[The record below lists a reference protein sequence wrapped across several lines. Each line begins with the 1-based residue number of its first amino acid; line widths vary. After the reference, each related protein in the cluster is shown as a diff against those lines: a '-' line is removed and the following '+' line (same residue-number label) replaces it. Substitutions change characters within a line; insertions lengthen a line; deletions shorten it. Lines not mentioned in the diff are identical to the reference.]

1 MVVEGGVRMLE
12 RGRAWLASGRM
23 PWLVAALGALLC
35 LPSLRRGLQ
44 SDDWLLVER
53 LRQGAA
59 LTEFFQATPAVIAQ
73 YKEQGVLAW
82 WSGPLELHFLRPLAA
97 LTHRLDYAL
106 FGDDALPMRLHSVTL
121 YALLC
126 ALAALAYR
134 ELLGNDKALAGL
146 AALLFAID
154 DAHGMSVGWISSRN
168 TVLGCLFAVAALL
181 LHARARARERPWLLL
196 ASAACTA
203 LALLS
208 AEIGVTALALLAA
221 YALVLDGAPLAAR
234 ARSLLPHAVVALV
247 WAAWYIAE
255 GAGLRGS
262 GWYRDAR
269 TESLDVLVQGALDMP
284 VWLYSQLGLSIASI
298 GISQP
303 QTWVRVI
310 AALLLLPIIPLLVPA
325 LRARREARFFA
336 LAMLLAIVPLW
347 TTMAQDRVLL
357 GASFGGFGL
366 IACSLRELAARSDRY
381 ARVGRR
387 SLIAAHLV
395 FAPLMFAPLA
405 DTLTALDN
413 ASRALADALPARG
426 GGDVVVVNLPL
437 ELLTMYG
444 RTIREREHP
453 GSSPATLQQ
462 LYAGLSPLIVRR
474 IDARTLEL
482 EAERGWGATPT
493 EHVFA
498 NERHLHALAGG
509 GAQLRAM
516 RVQVMATTPDGR
528 PARVRF
534 EFPSALEAP
543 TRTWLC
549 WAVDQPVPFRLPA
562 IGEDVRLP
570 ALSLFSAMKP

>member
-1 MVVEGGVRMLE
+1 
-12 RGRAWLASGRM
+12 M
-23 PWLVAALGALLC
+23 PWLVAAAGALLC

-44 SDDWLLVER
+44 SDDYLLVER
-53 LRQGAA
+53 LRQGTA
-59 LTEFFQATPAVIAQ
+59 LTEFFSAAPAVVAQ

-97 LTHRLDYAL
+97 LTHRLDFAL
-106 FGDDALPMRLHSVTL
+106 FGDAALPMRLQSVAL

-134 ELLGNDKALAGL
+134 ELLRGDRALAGL
-146 AALLFAID
+146 CALLFAVD

-168 TVLGCLFAVAALL
+168 TILGCLFALAALL
-181 LHARARARERPWLLL
+181 LHARARTRQQPLLQL
-196 ASAACTA
+196 ASAACVA

-208 AEIGVTALALLAA
+208 GEIGVTALALLGA
-221 YALVLDGAPLAAR
+221 YALVLDPAPLASR
-234 ARSLLPHAVVALV
+234 ARSLLPHAAVALV

-269 TESLDVLVQGALDMP
+269 SEPLDVLVQGALDMP
-284 VWLYSQLGLSIASI
+284 VWLFSQLGLSIASI
-298 GISQP
+298 GVAFP
-303 QTWVRVI
+303 QTWTRVV
-310 AALLLLPIIPLLVPA
+310 AALLLLPIVPLLLPA
-325 LRARREARFFA
+325 LRARRQARFFA

-347 TTMAQDRVLL
+347 TTVAQDRVLL

-366 IACSLRELAARSDRY
+366 IACSLQELAARADRY

-387 SLIAAHLV
+387 ALIAGHLV
-395 FAPLMFAPLA
+395 IAPLLFAPLA
-405 DTLTALDN
+405 DSLTATDN
-413 ASRALADALPARG
+413 ASRALAGALPARA

-437 ELLTMYG
+437 EMLTMYG
-444 RTIREREHP
+444 RSVREREHP

-462 LYAGLSPLIVRR
+462 LYAGSSALIVRR

-482 EAERGWGATPT
+482 EAEHGWGAAPT
-493 EHVFA
+493 EQVFTTA
-498 NERHLHALAGG
+498 RHLRARARSGP
-509 GAQLRAM
+509 QLRAM
-516 RVQVMATTPDGR
+516 RVRVMATTPDGR

-534 EFPSALEAP
+534 AFPSALESP
-543 TRTWLC
+543 ERTWLC
-549 WAVDQPVPFRLPA
+549 WSGSRPVPFRPPA

-570 ALSLFSAMKP
+570 ALSLFSSMEP